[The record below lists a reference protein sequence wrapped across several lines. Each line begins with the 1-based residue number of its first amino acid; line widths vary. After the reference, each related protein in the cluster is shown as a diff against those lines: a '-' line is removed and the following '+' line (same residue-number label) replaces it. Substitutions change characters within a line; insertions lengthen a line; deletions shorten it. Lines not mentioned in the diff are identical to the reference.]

1 MKKILAAAVTA
12 AILTAPGCLPFAVGY
27 VGYKVSESRENV
39 AKIQAD
45 VEREKIQLEREK
57 AGLKGKE

>member
-1 MKKILAAAVTA
+1 MKRLLAVVVTA
-12 AILTAPGCLPFAVGY
+12 AILVNTGCMAAAVGY

-45 VEREKIQLEREK
+45 VEREKLQLEREK